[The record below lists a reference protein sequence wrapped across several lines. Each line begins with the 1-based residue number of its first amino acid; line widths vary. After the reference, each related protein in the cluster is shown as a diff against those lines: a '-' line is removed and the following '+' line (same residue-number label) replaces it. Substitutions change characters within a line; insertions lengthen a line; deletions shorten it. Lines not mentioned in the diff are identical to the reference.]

1 MKRYTDPINSPKIA
15 MLPAET
21 RIKDL
26 TVAEFKDL
34 IRATVLEV
42 LSTHLDDPDAG
53 LELRPEVQ
61 QQLLASR
68 QRRVNGERGIPAAEV
83 AKQFG
88 ITWQ

>member
-1 MKRYTDPINSPKIA
+1 LQNFTI
-15 MLPAET
+15 
-21 RIKDL
+21 
-26 TVAEFKDL
+26 AEFKEL

-68 QRRVNGERGIPAAEV
+68 QRRAAGERGIPAETV
-83 AKQFG
+83 VQQFG
-88 ITWQ
+88 MTWQ